1 MNKYHQ
7 LLSELLRP
15 QQLCDLTIPQRDIER
30 LQRMAD
36 SGDMMDLI
44 FYGEPGTGKTSAA
57 RILVKAMGVEH
68 PLVVNGSSANG
79 VDYIREKIGPYAQA
93 TTVLQNKKV
102 VFIDEADGLS
112 KAAQSSLRYEI
123 ENKRN
128 SRFILTANN
137 IGKLSE
143 AIQSRM
149 LSLCFDVSPA
159 NRIAVLER
167 LNERYEARLTEL
179 GIQYD
184 RDRLSE
190 IMGLYYPDFR
200 AIANHLEY
208 EFAFAPDQS

>member
-1 MNKYHQ
+1 MIKYRQ

-15 QQLCDLTIPQRDIER
+15 QQLGDLTLPQRDIER
-30 LQRMAD
+30 LQRMTD
-36 SGDMMDLI
+36 SGDVMDLI
-44 FYGEPGTGKTSAA
+44 LYGEPGTGKTSAA
-57 RILVKAMGVEH
+57 RILLKSMGVDH
-68 PLVVNGSSANG
+68 PLEVNGSSANG
-79 VDYIREKIGPYAQA
+79 VDYIRQKISPYARS
-93 TTVLQNKKV
+93 TTVLQSKKV

-128 SRFILTANN
+128 ARFIFTANE

-149 LSLCFDVSPA
+149 LSLCFDVPPA
-159 NRIAVLER
+159 DRIAVLNR
-167 LNERYEARLTEL
+167 LNDRYQAKLTEL

-184 RDRLSE
+184 KDRLSE

-208 EFAFAPDQS
+208 EFAFA